1 MKDIVTAGRVSCSQ
15 YRAPVAVAL
24 ARSSDFILRWPKRQL
39 ALPASNAQQTN
50 FVSAMNKRVSDT
62 AMSTRGSA
70 GLNASILI
78 LTKSPSL
85 VTFRP
90 KHSLRPFSKSAAR
103 RKSSKIRT
111 RFSGPQPKSARDTVA
126 LAPVNEQV
134 QKLRVSNPSPLRTQV
149 PAISDEKAISF
160 AETHPFPD
168 QDLSSTRP
176 ARLQTPKVPTPWDHG
191 GVALLKARLSYLY
204 RLGKSFLTFYRTGL
218 KNVWFNYK
226 EYRKI
231 KARLGPFPLNDV
243 VKYSG
248 KGGRP
253 TISRKEYQLYLRTRH
268 DIRKLIPFG
277 LILLICGEFTP
288 FVVLALGSAVVPST
302 CQIPAQVVKDH
313 VKAAERLKRLTEVS
327 FIDENTPVASLS
339 SSEARIGYLWGL
351 MPSPRPLPLI
361 HHLLRPRLKN
371 YAEELVCDAIL
382 VRREGGL
389 ARLDGHELTLFAAK
403 ASRARLERLVGGALH
418 SPSPI
423 DAGETRKRFELS
435 YEEYIDDKLALLR
448 NLEDTPSQ
456 HYRAAFN
463 Y

>member
-1 MKDIVTAGRVSCSQ
+1 MR
-15 YRAPVAVAL
+15 
-24 ARSSDFILRWPKRQL
+24 
-39 ALPASNAQQTN
+39 
-50 FVSAMNKRVSDT
+50 
-62 AMSTRGSA
+62 TRGST

-78 LTKSPSL
+78 LSKSPSL
-85 VTFRP
+85 VAFRP

-103 RKSSKIRT
+103 RKSPKIRT
-111 RFSGPQPKSARDTVA
+111 RFSGPQPTSARDTVA

-134 QKLRVSNPSPLRTQV
+134 KKLRVSNPSPLRTQV
-149 PAISDEKAISF
+149 PAVQDEKADEKAISF
-160 AETHPFPD
+160 AETRPFPD

-176 ARLQTPKVPTPWDHG
+176 ARLQTPKVPTRWDHG
-191 GVALLKARLSYLY
+191 GVVPLKVQLSHLY

-218 KNVWFNYK
+218 KNLWFNYK

-253 TISRKEYQLYLRTRH
+253 TISRREYQLYLRTRH

-277 LILLICGEFTP
+277 IILLICGEFTP
-288 FVVLALGSAVVPST
+288 LVVLALGSAVVPSA
-302 CQIPAQVVKDH
+302 CQMPAQVAKGH
-313 VKAAERLKRLTEVS
+313 IQAAKRLKRLTEVS
-327 FIDENTPVASLS
+327 AVDENTPVASLN

-403 ASRARLERLVGGALH
+403 ASRARLERLVGGSLH
-418 SPSPI
+418 SSSPI

-456 HYRAAFN
+456 HYLAAFN